1 MRSPQQHS
9 KAKTWSETSLLVF
22 FDNSPTPLIADAMH
36 GQNVISFLK
45 PILPNS
51 SIVGP
56 AVTVKTNPND
66 WGTVVAAVDV
76 ASNGDVLFI
85 DGSGSNF
92 AVWGGLA
99 SRAAQQ
105 RGVAGTV
112 VNASCRDVTTI
123 EMLQYPVWARGITPR
138 AGLPLNK
145 GAVNVSLIVD
155 GVTVRPRDLVKAD
168 AHGVV
173 IIPSGEV
180 AAVADRVLEIVQKEH
195 AMEKGLKK
203 GRRWSELLEDFS
215 S

>member
-22 FDNSPTPLIADAMH
+22 FKNSPTPLIADAMH
-36 GQNVISFLK
+36 GQNVVSCLK

-56 AVTVKTNPND
+56 AVTVKTSPTD

-99 SRAAQQ
+99 SQAAQQ

-195 AMEKGLKK
+195 SLEKGLKK